1 MPRLLSIFLV
11 GLLVSTTA
19 INAQNQPRPNVL
31 LIFTDDQGSLDMN
44 CYGSDDLQTPHM
56 DALAASGVRFT
67 QFYSAAPVCSPS
79 RAGLLTGRTPLRAGL
94 PGNVPIPYHREGAG
108 LPTEEVTVAEML
120 KEGGYKTGHVG
131 KWHLGHI
138 PEKQPTGQGF
148 DYSFGHMV
156 GCIDNYSHFFYWSG
170 PNQHDLWRN
179 GEEVYYPG
187 QFFPDLMVEEA
198 NRFLEQNQDTTFFL
212 YWAINVPHYPY
223 QGTPEW
229 LETYSDLPSPR
240 REYAAFLSTMDDKI
254 GRVLNKLDEL
264 GLRENTLVIF
274 QSDHGH
280 SVEERAFFGGGN
292 AGEYRGAKFSLFEG
306 GIRVP
311 AIVSWPGTL
320 PEGEVRDQLAVGTD
334 WLPTVAD
341 LCGVSQPQ
349 TVLDG
354 KSLAPLIRDGSVAS
368 PHSVVYWQTGQGEN
382 SQWAVRQGDW
392 KLIGR
397 PRDPVQPDR
406 LVLADSLFL
415 SNLKQDISESTNL
428 AGEHPERVQELHE
441 LYQQWQDEIMRE
453 NQLRNYGQ

>member
-1 MPRLLSIFLV
+1 MPQLFLIFSTILLILTSV
-11 GLLVSTTA
+11 A
-19 INAQNQPRPNVL
+19 RAQNQSRPNVL
-31 LIFTDDQGSLDMN
+31 LIFTYDKGSLDMN
-44 CYGSDDLQTPHM
+44 CYGSEDLQTPYM
-56 DALAASGVRFT
+56 DALAAAGVRFT

-94 PGNVPIPYHREGAG
+94 PGNVPIPFHREGAG
-108 LPTEEVTVAEML
+108 LPTEEVTIAEML
-120 KEGGYKTGHVG
+120 KDGGYKTGHVG
-131 KWHLGHI
+131 KWHLGHS

-156 GCIDNYSHFFYWSG
+156 GCIDNYSHFFYWDG

-198 NRFLEQNQDTTFFL
+198 NQFLEQNQDTTFFL

-223 QGTPEW
+223 QGSPEW
-229 LETYSDLPSPR
+229 LETYADLPSPR
-240 REYAAFLSTMDDKI
+240 REYAAFVSTMDEKI
-254 GRVLNKLDEL
+254 GAVLDKLDQL

-280 SVEERAFFGGGN
+280 SVEERAMFGGGN

-311 AIVSWPGTL
+311 AIASWPGVL
-320 PEGEVRDQLAVGTD
+320 PEGEVRNQLAVGND
-334 WLPTVAD
+334 WLPTIAD
-341 LCGVSQPQ
+341 LCEVAHPQ

-354 KSLAPLIRDGSVAS
+354 KSLAPLLRDASLAS
-368 PHSVVYWQTGQGEN
+368 PHETVYWQIGRDE
-382 SQWAVRQGDW
+382 SSHWAVRQGNW

-406 LVLADSLFL
+406 LTVADSLFL
-415 SNLKQDISESTNL
+415 SNLSEDISESTNL
-428 AGEHPERVQELHE
+428 ASQHPQKMEELRQ
-441 LYQQWQDEIMRE
+441 LYQQWLDEVMQE
-453 NQLRNYGQ
+453 NQLRNYE